1 MVAKA
6 GLYLY
11 SGAGSG
17 STAVSL
23 RFSAISEG
31 VKNGT
36 STLASGAPTRGRGGK
51 MNIPSPQPP
60 AKGRERIRSEKQA
73 QELARTRRSAPL
85 ARQSSWVRGQGRGSS
100 SRAGGAARFFKAGG
114 DLGQTIGEQLPT
126 LPAALNS
133 HQGRASERELKEAL
147 SLSLSLS
154 SSEQCAVCRSSER
167 RALMNLYIHP
177 LYVCTS

>member
-1 MVAKA
+1 
-6 GLYLY
+6 
-11 SGAGSG
+11 
-17 STAVSL
+17 
-23 RFSAISEG
+23 
-31 VKNGT
+31 
-36 STLASGAPTRGRGGK
+36 

-147 SLSLSLS
+147 SLSLS